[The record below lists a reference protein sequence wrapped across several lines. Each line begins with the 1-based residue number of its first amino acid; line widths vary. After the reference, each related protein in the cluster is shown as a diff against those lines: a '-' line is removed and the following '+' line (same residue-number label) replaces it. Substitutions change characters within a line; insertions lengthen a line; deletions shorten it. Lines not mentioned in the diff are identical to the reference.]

1 MDDEEIKLKVKTG
14 VNDELH
20 DLIDNMEIDDIKGRL
35 DLIEKELKLVKD
47 NNFNKLNKN
56 KINKF
61 NEREILE
68 NVKGDG
74 KGEKVVWE
82 NKRHR
87 EEN

>member
-20 DLIDNMEIDDIKGRL
+20 DLIDNMEIDDIKERL

-74 KGEKVVWE
+74 KGEKVV
-82 NKRHR
+82 
-87 EEN
+87 

>member
-20 DLIDNMEIDDIKGRL
+20 DLIDNMEIDDIKERL

-68 NVKGDG
+68 VVKGDG
-74 KGEKVVWE
+74 KGEKVV
-82 NKRHR
+82 
-87 EEN
+87 

>member
-74 KGEKVVWE
+74 KGEKVV
-82 NKRHR
+82 
-87 EEN
+87 

>member
-47 NNFNKLNKN
+47 NNFN
-56 KINKF
+56 
-61 NEREILE
+61 EREILE

-74 KGEKVVWE
+74 QGEKVV
-82 NKRHR
+82 
-87 EEN
+87 